1 MNQFQPLA
9 ADDPRRLG
17 AFDIVARLGEGGQG
31 VVYLGKSD
39 SGEQVAVK
47 LLHNALVADADART
61 RFLREVAVAQRV
73 ARFCTAPVLH
83 ADLDG
88 SRPYIV
94 SEYVPGPSLR
104 ELVINEGPRRG
115 AALERLAISTATAL
129 AAIHRAGILHRD
141 FKPANVLMGPEGPVV
156 IDFGIARALDSPGAT
171 ATGMAMGTPSYLAP
185 EQLSG
190 AAVSEAADVFAWG
203 VTMVF
208 AATGKPAFG
217 ADSIPVVM
225 NRILNEEP
233 ELGTMDGMLGE
244 LVAACLSKDPSLRP
258 TADEL
263 IVHLTGQPAP
273 KAAIE
278 PVTGSTPTGAQPGAQ
293 PGATQTGV
301 PQTAADQAAAGAQAA
316 AAAQGATGAFG
327 AGGDGSGQD
336 HYPGPWT
343 QPTGPYLAGGPQ
355 GTAPPQTGDY
365 GHLAATAHLGSS
377 LPGQTGPQAQPGVP
391 GQSGVA
397 GGPGQSV
404 PGQSVPGQGGVP
416 GNPPHGAPHP
426 GMPQTTGPLPLGGP
440 GNVPGGPA
448 HGGMPGQA
456 GAPGQGVPGQG
467 VPGQGVPGQGGPAQ
481 GQPGAPQ
488 GPGGMPFGPQGP
500 GVPGQMGPH
509 AGAQGPHGPAQGG
522 PGMPQQHGGPGGPF
536 QNGPA
541 GTNGPGGHGP
551 AGPGA
556 GAPGAGGPSAG
567 GHGAGAHGAG
577 GHGAGGRGGP
587 GGPGQDGDGAR
598 AKQRRTLTLALSGAA
613 AAALLVVAGA
623 VVVQAN
629 AGKEVPVVAVGK
641 SSSDTDADGGGSG
654 QGEAPTTSD
663 SPTPAPTGSPAPV
676 PTLDIEPEKTKKPK
690 PTKEPIAQVPTVTTT
705 APSIRPTPRPTRKTT
720 VVDPDDEPGKTP
732 KPTTTRKKEVKPSKS
747 LKANTASATSLCG
760 AGYAIIN
767 SHALAGHATV
777 YLLYNAGAGM
787 NCVVTISR
795 YVHPNKV
802 NMSAMLQVKGGASAN
817 DPGSFT
823 AYAGPVRLP
832 AKKKCVIWGGAW
844 NSYVW
849 KSEWSH
855 CS

>member
-185 EQLSG
+185 EQLTG
-190 AAVSEAADVFAWG
+190 APVSEAADVFAWG

-225 NRILNEEP
+225 HRILNEEP
-233 ELGTMDGMLGE
+233 DLGAMDGVLGE
-244 LVAACLSKDPSLRP
+244 LVAACLSKDPSQRP

-263 IVHLTGQPAP
+263 IVRLTGQPAP

-278 PVTGSTPTGAQPGAQ
+278 PVTGATPATGLAGGAPPALPGPQPGAES
-293 PGATQTGV
+293 GAS
-301 PQTAADQAAAGAQAA
+301 DAQ
-316 AAAQGATGAFG
+316 
-327 AGGDGSGQD
+327 AGGDGSEQD
-336 HYPGPWT
+336 QYPGPWT
-343 QPTGPYLAGGPQ
+343 GPYVVGGPQ
-355 GTAPPQTGDY
+355 GAAPPQTGGS
-365 GHLAATAHLGSS
+365 GHPAAGG
-377 LPGQTGPQAQPGVP
+377 LPGAQNPGITGPSGLTGPTGLTGPGVPVPGGVPGAAGQTGAPVP
-391 GQSGVA
+391 GGEDQTAVA
-397 GGPGQSV
+397 GGAGPGGAGQTV
-404 PGQSVPGQGGVP
+404 VAGPGGVPGQGGVP
-416 GNPPHGAPHP
+416 GAPHA
-426 GMPQTTGPLPLGGP
+426 GMPQTTGPLPPGHPTGGP
-440 GNVPGGPA
+440 GQAAGAQGV
-448 HGGMPGQA
+448 PGQA
-456 GAPGQGVPGQG
+456 GPQGAPGQGPGAMPFGPQQGAPQQSGPGPMGAGPHAQGPHAFNQGAPGQGGPGQGVPGQIAPG
-467 VPGQGVPGQGGPAQ
+467 QAGPGQAGPGQAVPGQAGPGGMPHGAGGPFHGGPAGPGGPHGGPGALGQGPGAPGQGGP
-481 GQPGAPQ
+481 GASKPQ
-488 GPGGMPFGPQGP
+488 SG
-500 GVPGQMGPH
+500 
-509 AGAQGPHGPAQGG
+509 
-522 PGMPQQHGGPGGPF
+522 
-536 QNGPA
+536 
-541 GTNGPGGHGP
+541 
-551 AGPGA
+551 
-556 GAPGAGGPSAG
+556 
-567 GHGAGAHGAG
+567 
-577 GHGAGGRGGP
+577 
-587 GGPGQDGDGAR
+587 
-598 AKQRRTLTLALSGAA
+598 QRRNLTLALSGAA
-613 AAALLVVAGA
+613 AAALLVVVGA

-629 AGKEVPVVAVGK
+629 SAKEVPVVVVGQ
-641 SSSDTDADGGGSG
+641 SSTSPDGGSG
-654 QGEAPTTSD
+654 QGEAPTSDD
-663 SPTPAPTGSPAPV
+663 SPTPAPPTTPGPV
-676 PTLDIEPEKTKKPK
+676 PTLDIEPDKTKAPK
-690 PTKEPIAQVPTVTTT
+690 PTRKPIAQVPTVTMTVPPPT
-705 APSIRPTPRPTRKTT
+705 STRRATVSPSS
-720 VVDPDDEPGKTP
+720 TP
-732 KPTTTRKKEVKPSKS
+732 KPTKSRDDKQVGPSKE
-747 LKANTASATSLCG
+747 LKQNTASPGALCG
-760 AGYAIIN
+760 GGFQIID
-767 SHALAGHATV
+767 SHALANHATI
-777 YLLYNAGAGM
+777 YLLYNASSGT

-795 YVHPNKV
+795 LVHPSTV
-802 NMSAMLQVKGGASAN
+802 NMSAILQVKGGASAN
-817 DPGSFT
+817 DPGKFT
-823 AYAGPVRLP
+823 SHAGPVKLA

-855 CS
+855 CN

>member
-47 LLHNALVADADART
+47 LLHHALVADTDART

-233 ELGTMDGMLGE
+233 ELEQMEGGVLGD
-244 LVAACLSKDPSLRP
+244 LVAACLSKDPAQRP
-258 TADEL
+258 SADEL

-273 KAAIE
+273 NAAVE
-278 PVTGSTPTGAQPGAQ
+278 PITGRQKTAGA
-293 PGATQTGV
+293 
-301 PQTAADQAAAGAQAA
+301 AAAGAAA
-316 AAAQGATGAFG
+316 AHAGGG
-327 AGGDGSGQD
+327 AGGAGGPKGAGGSGGAAGSAQD
-336 HYPGPWT
+336 NYPGPWH
-343 QPTGPYLAGGPQ
+343 QPTGPVAVGGPQ
-355 GTAPPQTGDY
+355 QTGPQSVAPPQTGDY
-365 GHLAATAHLGSS
+365 GHAAAA
-377 LPGQTGPQAQPGVP
+377 AQ
-391 GQSGVA
+391 
-397 GGPGQSV
+397 
-404 PGQSVPGQGGVP
+404 
-416 GNPPHGAPHP
+416 
-426 GMPQTTGPLPLGGP
+426 
-440 GNVPGGPA
+440 GGPA
-448 HGGMPGQA
+448 GHAPQAGAQA
-456 GAPGQGVPGQG
+456 GAPHG
-467 VPGQGVPGQGGPAQ
+467 GQGGIGMQAS
-481 GQPGAPQ
+481 
-488 GPGGMPFGPQGP
+488 GMPHGP
-500 GVPGQMGPH
+500 GVP
-509 AGAQGPHGPAQGG
+509 
-522 PGMPQQHGGPGGPF
+522 PGGPF
-536 QNGPA
+536 PG
-541 GTNGPGGHGP
+541 GPGHPG
-551 AGPGA
+551 GPGA
-556 GAPGAGGPSAG
+556 GHGAGGPSAG
-567 GHGAGAHGAG
+567 SPAVGGPGAGGPGSGGPGA
-577 GHGAGGRGGP
+577 GHGAGG
-587 GGPGQDGDGAR
+587 QSGDGVP

-629 AGKEVPVVAVGK
+629 SGKEVPVVAVGNT
-641 SSSDTDADGGGSG
+641 SEPDGGSG
-654 QGEAPTTSD
+654 AGQPGEPPESVPIPTD
-663 SPTPAPTGSPAPV
+663 STPPV
-676 PTLDIEPEKTKKPK
+676 PTLDIEEKKTRK
-690 PTKEPIAQVPTVTTT
+690 PTREPVAQVPNPATQAPRPQTTT
-705 APSIRPTPRPTRKTT
+705 SRPQATPTKKKSRNMVEP
-720 VVDPDDEPGKTP
+720 DPDPSTRPFDEQGKATDQP
-732 KPTTTRKKEVKPSKS
+732 AKPSQPP
-747 LKANTASATSLCG
+747 LKPNTATPVGVCG
-760 AGYAIIN
+760 AGYKVIN
-767 SHALAGHATV
+767 SHKLGEGATT
-777 YLLYNAGAGM
+777 YLLYHAGAGK

-795 YVHPNKV
+795 MVIPGKV
-802 NMSAMLQVKGGASAN
+802 NMNAILQVKGGSSGSN
-817 DPGSFT
+817 PGKFT
-823 AYAGPVRLP
+823 SYAGPVRLA
-832 AKKKCVIWGGAW
+832 AKKKCVIWGGTW
-844 NSYVW
+844 HKTSW
-849 KSEWSH
+849 KSGWSH
-855 CS
+855 CT